1 MEPPTQNNKRRFASL
16 EADAKGKT
24 TTTTPHK
31 RVRQQGGGVA
41 VSRTGEKEWTDSME
55 FISTAPTTRQ
65 NEVRPA
71 SSAQNQ
77 QQIRESE
84 GVGGGGGFFSEDIW
98 KQFEEE
104 GEGADGG
111 LFAEFDLYSSSSIVL
126 PESSQDKEGH
136 NNSNH
141 NNLADD
147 DLSWLTLGG
156 LGDESENDSS
166 DGGSDTHN
174 NKDNLLL
181 DNLLAG
187 LGEPASSSTSE
198 EGQRGTLLDATFA
211 DDNLMELLGI

>member
-71 SSAQNQ
+71 SSAQKQ
-77 QQIRESE
+77 QQIRESK
-84 GVGGGGGFFSEDIW
+84 GVGGGGFFSEDIW

-136 NNSNH
+136 NSSNH
-141 NNLADD
+141 NNMTDD

-156 LGDESENDSS
+156 LGDKSENDSS
-166 DGGSDTHN
+166 DGGSDTLN

-187 LGEPASSSTSE
+187 LGEPSSTSD
-198 EGQRGTLLDATFA
+198 EGQRVTLLDATFA
-211 DDNLMELLGI
+211 DDNLMELLEI